1 VGIRAISQ
9 PAEETS
15 THAERGTGREFMRRL
30 GRNRSAAAGAA
41 LLGVL
46 LVAALVGIWLTPYDP
61 IKIDPSIRLMP
72 PGPRHLLGTDHFG
85 RDIFSRI
92 LAGAHL
98 SLAIGLI
105 AIGLAL
111 VAGVLLGLPAG
122 YAGGW
127 LDMVIMRAMDVL
139 LAFPSVLLALGI
151 VALLGAS
158 LLNVIIAVAVSSVP
172 VFTRVVRASV
182 LGLKS
187 AAYVEAARVVG
198 CSDVRIVVRHILPNI
213 LAPLIVLATLGA
225 ASAIL
230 VGSALSFLG
239 LGPQPPTPEWGAIL
253 SEARNYIRLGWWLTI
268 FPGTAIA
275 VAVLALNLLGDGLRD
290 VLDPQLR

>member
-1 VGIRAISQ
+1 LSTSAIPQ
-9 PAEETS
+9 ATEQAGHAP
-15 THAERGTGREFMRRL
+15 AERGT
-30 GRNRSAAAGAA
+30 SCD
-41 LLGVL
+41 LLAVL
-46 LVAALVGIWLTPYDP
+46 LLAALVGIWLTPYEP
-61 IKIDPSIRLMP
+61 NAINPTIRLRP
-72 PGPRHLLGTDHFG
+72 PGPGHLLGTDHFG
-85 RDIFSRI
+85 RDIFSRL

-98 SLAIGLI
+98 SLAIGLVS
-105 AIGLAL
+105 IGLAL
-111 VAGVLLGLPAG
+111 LAGVLLGLPAG

-127 LDMVIMRAMDVL
+127 LDMAIMRAMDIL

-158 LLNVIIAVAVSSVP
+158 LLNVIVAVSISSLP

-182 LGLKS
+182 LS
-187 AAYVEAARVVG
+187 AKNVAYVEAARVVG
-198 CSDVRIVVRHILPNI
+198 CGDGRIIARHILPNI
-213 LAPLIVLATLGA
+213 LAPLIVMTTLGA

-239 LGPQPPTPEWGAIL
+239 LGPQPPTPEWGAML
-253 SEARNYIRLGWWLTI
+253 SEARNYFRLGWWLTV

-275 VAVLALNLLGDGLRD
+275 AAVLALNLLGDGLRD